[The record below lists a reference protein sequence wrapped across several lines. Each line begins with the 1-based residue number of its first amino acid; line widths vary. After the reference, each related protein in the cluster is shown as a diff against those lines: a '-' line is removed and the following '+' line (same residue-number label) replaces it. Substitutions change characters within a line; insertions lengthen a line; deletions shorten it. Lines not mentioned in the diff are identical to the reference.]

1 MLLLDVVSGTVSRE
15 DRRDATSAQDSPY
28 SLEADI
34 SKHSRDSYARPLSS
48 RGVQRLLG
56 VRWPQHGAT
65 VFCIAARRLG
75 DACAMPLH
83 VSFDF
88 DYEDAAMTKQGESH
102 IECSLEAR
110 GIAQGFLG
118 GKLVGND
125 YSEFVLPTTIV
136 PEGLDA
142 FFSRGWQGLTLQ
154 CLSYAVSG
162 NGSRLDQITD
172 TSVFNWMPWNSHHDA
187 LSLDRLKRLLASANG
202 NETKWQE
209 LYVDA
214 IHASLAQNAQEWGIS
229 HPIDSPIADFRR
241 HLVQRDFK
249 HSAVRIPAKAAELP
263 YIQVLRLVPWARD
276 RSKLRAYVV
285 NVPKHTERWRAL
297 QANFASVD
305 QLIDLRMWPAL
316 PLDHPEVRQ
325 WDDLLGDGAGQC
337 TGYHAFK
344 SLTLSM
350 KSAWL
355 DWAYAGV
362 GDGVDGEEGGGD
374 NEWALFLEDDVDW
387 HPDVKDR
394 REAIADA
401 LAFGLQVAQKEGL
414 AVLGWCEPQLGKLD
428 FWHSEAVVV
437 RRGNGMCAHAMAMTR
452 WRAAM
457 LYDELSLFRSWFAS
471 RDVHLDILLQQWI
484 RRGEGR
490 DFGSW
495 GGVYLVGANLSVSVA
510 NEPENRDSGTTRMN
524 RDSGITRMSG
534 LLYQDRK
541 RHRSSLGHNAPSS
554 GAESV

>member
-1 MLLLDVVSGTVSRE
+1 MLLLDVVSGVGSPE
-15 DRRDATSAQDSPY
+15 DPHATSAQDSLY
-28 SLEADI
+28 LHEADI
-34 SKHSRDSYARPLSS
+34 SKHSHASYARPLSS
-48 RGVQRLLG
+48 RGVQRIFR

-65 VFCIAARRLG
+65 VFCIDARRLG
-75 DACAMPLH
+75 EECPMPVQL
-83 VSFDF
+83 SFDF
-88 DYEDAAMTKQGESH
+88 DYEDAAMTIPGEAH
-102 IECSLEAR
+102 IECSVAVR
-110 GIAQGFLG
+110 GLAQGILG
-118 GKLVGND
+118 GHLGGIGFFE
-125 YSEFVLPTTIV
+125 SEFVLPTTIV

-142 FFSRGWQGLTLQ
+142 FFSRGWHGLTLH
-154 CLSYAVSG
+154 CLSYHVSG
-162 NGSRLDQITD
+162 NGSRVDQITD

-187 LSLDRLKRLLASANG
+187 LSLDRLKRLHASANG

-214 IHASLAQNAQEWGIS
+214 IHTSLAQNAQEWGIS
-229 HPIDSPIADFRR
+229 HPIDSPISDFRR
-241 HLVQRDFK
+241 HLMQRVIK
-249 HSAVRIPAKAAELP
+249 HSAVRIPTKAAELP
-263 YIQVLRLVPWARD
+263 YIQVLQLAPWARG

-285 NVPKHTERWRAL
+285 HVPEHTERWRAL

-325 WDDLLGDGAGQC
+325 WDDLLGDGTGQS
-337 TGYHAFK
+337 TGYYAFK

-362 GDGVDGEEGGGD
+362 GGEVVGEEGGGD
-374 NEWALFLEDDVDW
+374 DEWALFLEDDVDW

-401 LAFGLQVAQKEGL
+401 LAFGLQVAQKEGV
-414 AVLGWCEPQLGKLD
+414 AVLGWCQPQLGRLD

-437 RRGNGMCAHAMAMTR
+437 RRGNGMCAHAMALTR

-457 LYDELSLFRSWFAS
+457 LYDELNLFRSWYAHQ
-471 RDVHLDILLQQWI
+471 DVHLDILLRQWI
-484 RRGEGR
+484 RRGQGR
-490 DFGSW
+490 DFGSL

-510 NEPENRDSGTTRMN
+510 NEPENRDSG
-524 RDSGITRMSG
+524 ITRMSG

-541 RHRSSLGHNAPSS
+541 HHRSSLGHKAPGP
-554 GAESV
+554 GAESVSAG